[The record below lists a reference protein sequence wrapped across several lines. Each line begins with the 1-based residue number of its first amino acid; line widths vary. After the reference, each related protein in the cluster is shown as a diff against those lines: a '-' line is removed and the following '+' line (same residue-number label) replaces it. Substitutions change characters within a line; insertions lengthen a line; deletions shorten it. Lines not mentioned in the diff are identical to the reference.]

1 MRKLLIPL
9 LLILLSSCAVYTVG
23 EGKAN
28 IHIPQVSGEP
38 ETRFRVI
45 SERREWERMSNE
57 ERAKAEELAEAER
70 LEAEAEADRL
80 KEEYLKATAVYEY
93 PENLEELSL
102 PHNYRP
108 RREHLSLETEFTPLR
123 LLFIPL
129 ENGAKLEKVASSVRD
144 LETDFIFA
152 TGSIEQLVRLSEI
165 MGRDSVLTEGGLV
178 MYNTR
183 LDEMDSTSSTFMIND
198 EERIETVVL
207 STFSGLAG
215 SEDEFLMN
223 LSGIE
228 DQGKILEGI
237 PDDENTVIFAFSS
250 AEPSG
255 LDWIPFTAYPY
266 RSERSFSGSTWFENN
281 SYVDVYRATHYSAET
296 DPGITRENGEIYE
309 RMDFIYVKN
318 AIPLE
323 SETFS
328 VAGMDNRAIYAEVL
342 LP

>member
-28 IHIPQVSGEP
+28 IHIPEVSGEP
-38 ETRFRVI
+38 ETRFRII

-70 LEAEAEADRL
+70 IEAEAEAERL

-183 LDEMDSTSSTFMIND
+183 LSEMDSTSASFMIND
-198 EERIETVVL
+198 DKKIETVVL
-207 STFSGLAG
+207 STFTSLA
-215 SEDEFLMN
+215 ENPDELLKD
-223 LSGIE
+223 LSCVE

-309 RMDFIYVKN
+309 RVDFIYVKN